1 MERRGA
7 NLAPPADFGA
17 RLFSSLKADI
27 SSDET
32 GKGRRRRAYTEMD
45 DLLAD
50 DIKQGEQESGEVVHN
65 FNQRSNPISDRGSK
79 RHIEQLSEMG
89 GDSKGQVSVQMNPF
103 VDIMGQEMPA
113 PGGLALKKRNSKIDD
128 KQATSIQ

>member
-50 DIKQGEQESGEVVHN
+50 DIKQGE
-65 FNQRSNPISDRGSK
+65 
-79 RHIEQLSEMG
+79 
-89 GDSKGQVSVQMNPF
+89 
-103 VDIMGQEMPA
+103 
-113 PGGLALKKRNSKIDD
+113 
-128 KQATSIQ
+128 

>member
-1 MERRGA
+1 MPPTRQKRTPKSRGRNA

-50 DIKQGEQESGEVVHN
+50 DIKQGEQEEGEAVRN

-79 RHIEQLSEMG
+79 RHIE
-89 GDSKGQVSVQMNPF
+89 
-103 VDIMGQEMPA
+103 
-113 PGGLALKKRNSKIDD
+113 
-128 KQATSIQ
+128 